1 MGASSQRRIPLS
13 FIQREIDRINAALL
27 NPANQSIH
35 ESLYVA
41 QQALTWANEQ
51 LASGLR
57 TI

>member
-1 MGASSQRRIPLS
+1 LS

-35 ESLYVA
+35 DSLYVA